1 MWCACYHQP
10 LPASSVVLNQQA
22 KQEESLRRKQVFFFL
37 SSSSPSSL
45 STKHQWQISNYPKNG
60 FRLKPKASVLPP
72 SESGDITTFLFVSGA
87 MISMYL
93 VTNFLVPSLLFKSL
107 QGEEEEEEEDS
118 D

>member
-10 LPASSVVLNQQA
+10 LLSSSVV
-22 KQEESLRRKQVFFFL
+22 LRRKQVVCSFV
-37 SSSSPSSL
+37 SSCPISL
-45 STKHQWQISNYPKNG
+45 SQHQWQIKNYPKIG
-60 FRLKPKASVLPP
+60 IRLIKPQQASVLPP
-72 SESGDITTFLFVSGA
+72 SESGDITTFLLVSGV

-107 QGEEEEEEEDS
+107 QGEEEEEEDS

>member
-10 LPASSVVLNQQA
+10 LPASSVVLNRQA
-22 KQEESLRRKQVFFFL
+22 KQEEESLRRKQVFFFI
-37 SSSSPSSL
+37 SSSPSSL
-45 STKHQWQISNYPKNG
+45 RSKHQSQISNYPKNG
-60 FRLKPKASVLPP
+60 IRLKPKASVLPP
-72 SESGDITTFLFVSGA
+72 SESGDITTFLLVSGA

-107 QGEEEEEEEDS
+107 QGEEEEEDEDS